1 MASSLL
7 LSTLVLVPSAIA
19 SPPGY
24 GSHHGSPA
32 NTSCAI
38 STAPAPTATDPAT
51 CSATRSTAYSAWS
64 YTVETSTRYAT
75 PLPSPLSITTSFAPH
90 FSEVSSLLPAG
101 LTYTS
106 YSLNRNATALQ
117 DGQYGQGAYARL
129 WATVSFNHSVPF
141 TTTVSPTPVAS
152 SELIY
157 PPALYTACPDSA
169 DTCLDCYKLPEDFT
183 WGVASSAFQIE
194 GGLTEDGRGPG
205 AFDTIGAVGYVG
217 RAPNEADSE
226 VANMAYYLYKQDIA
240 RLAAIG
246 VPYFGFSMS
255 WTRIV
260 PFGTVGSPINQAG
273 LDHYEDV
280 IKTCLEYGVKPIVT
294 LTHFDPPLGL
304 QYNSTEFPDA
314 FLYYAKQVMTRFG
327 DRVQEWATLNEP
339 NIVFQN
345 NFPSVPHIL
354 MAHAKVY
361 HWYKE
366 ELGGTGNITIK
377 FSNNLGTPLD
387 NANPDDV
394 RAALRYQDYLLGL
407 FANPMFLGENYPEE
421 VTSTTG
427 VNLTLLTDEEL
438 AYINGTSDV
447 WSFDP
452 YTTGFVTSPPGGIDD
467 CAANTSHPLWPT
479 CVVNTNVQSD
489 GWLNGQGSFQYAYIA
504 PQYVRQ
510 QLGYVWNVFKPKGKS
525 TISNQPYSPLSLP
538 TNLRL
543 RNRRIRIR
551 FQSLHGI
558 VQGTAHFH
566 GTLWYAY

>member
-7 LSTLVLVPSAIA
+7 LSTLVLVSSAIA

-24 GSHHGSPA
+24 GSHHSSP
-32 NTSCAI
+32 NNNNSSCAS

-75 PLPSPLSITTSFAPH
+75 PLPSPLSVPTSYAPH
-90 FSEVSSLLPAG
+90 FSEASSLLPANA
-101 LTYTS
+101 TYTS

-141 TTTVSPTPVAS
+141 TTTASPTPVAS

-169 DTCLDCYKLPEDFT
+169 DTCIDCYKLPEDFV

-280 IKTCLEYGVKPIVT
+280 IETCLEYGVKPIVT

-304 QYNSTEFPDA
+304 QYNSTDFPDA
-314 FLYYAKQVMTRFG
+314 FLYYSKQVMTRFG

-339 NIVFQN
+339 NGVFQN
-345 NFPSVPHIL
+345 DFPSVPNIL

-366 ELGGTGNITIK
+366 ELGGTGSITIK
-377 FSNNLGTPLD
+377 FANNLGTPLD

-394 RAALRYQDYLLGL
+394 RAALRYQDYILGL
-407 FANPMFLGENYPEE
+407 FANPIFLGENYPEE
-421 VTSTTG
+421 VTSITG

-452 YTTGFVTSPPGGIDD
+452 YTTGFVTSPPGGIDA
-467 CAANTSHPLWPT
+467 CASNNSHPLWPT

-489 GWLNGQGSFQYAYIA
+489 GWLNGQGSYAYAYIA

-510 QLGYVWNVFKPKGKS
+510 QLGYVWNVFKPKGTS
-525 TISNQPYSPLSLP
+525 QCSRRA
-538 TNLRL
+538 RL
-543 RNRRIRIR
+543 NASR
-551 FQSLHGI
+551 
-558 VQGTAHFH
+558 
-566 GTLWYAY
+566 